1 VTERLPEP
9 PPPTTTHAPADP
21 EAGAALARRNV
32 IFGLAL
38 FAFCLLIFGGTI
50 VVAYVYLA
58 LD

>member
-9 PPPTTTHAPADP
+9 AVPQTMHEPADP
-21 EAGAALARRNV
+21 EAELAGRNM

-38 FAFCLLIFGGTI
+38 FGFVLLLFGATI
-50 VVAYVYLA
+50 LVAYVYLA